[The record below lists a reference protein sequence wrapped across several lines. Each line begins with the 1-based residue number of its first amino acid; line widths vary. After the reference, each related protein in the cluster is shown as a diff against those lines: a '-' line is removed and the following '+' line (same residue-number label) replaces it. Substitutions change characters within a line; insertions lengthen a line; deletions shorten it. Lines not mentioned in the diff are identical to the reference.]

1 MWRRRPQLFRE
12 LCEVLHELGLVRD
25 INVEI
30 YKSEASSKSG
40 EPTSSDVAAVL
51 FDGTNLGFCSDGT
64 LRIARIV
71 LELINPDVSCL
82 LIEEPETAVHPGLL
96 DKLLALVEA
105 YSADRQIVLSTHSP
119 QVVDRF
125 APDQLRL
132 VEREEGVTRVHSLSA
147 ADRDLAI
154 SYLRDQGSLS
164 DFVFRRSDG

>member
-1 MWRRRPQLFRE
+1 MALWEQKRALYDEF
-12 LCEVLHELGLVRD
+12 CEVLQSLGVVREVAVD
-25 INVEI
+25 IYREERAKKIV
-30 YKSEASSKSG
+30 AG
-40 EPTSSDVAAVL
+40 RDVAAVL
-51 FDGTNLGFCSDGT
+51 FDGTNLGYCSDGT

-71 LELINPDVSCL
+71 LEMLRPQVSCL

-147 ADRDLAI
+147 TDRDLAI